1 MAGTWRLTVREA
13 FSASHQLRN
22 YCGKCERLH
31 GHNFEVAAVVRG
43 SRTDPDTGMLL
54 DFKDLRAALKS
65 VLETLDHSHLNE
77 VPPFDAIN
85 PSSEH
90 LARHI
95 HQGLAAVLPDHVAL
109 VSVEVQEKPGQSATY
124 SEE

>member
-1 MAGTWRLTVREA
+1 MAGTWRLTVREG

-31 GHNFEVAAVVRG
+31 GHNFEVAAVVQG
-43 SRTDPDTGMLL
+43 DATDPDTGMLL
-54 DFKDLRAALKS
+54 DFKDLRAALKG

-77 VPPFDAIN
+77 VPPFDVEN

-90 LARHI
+90 LARHVYR
-95 HQGLAAVLPDHVAL
+95 GMAAALPEQVSL

-124 SEE
+124 FED

>member
-1 MAGTWRLTVREA
+1 MAGWRLTVREA

-22 YCGKCERLH
+22 YGGKCERLH
-31 GHNFEVAAVVRG
+31 GHNFEVVAVVRG
-43 SRTDPDTGMLL
+43 EATDPDTGMLM
-54 DFKDLRAALKS
+54 DFKELRAALKS
-65 VLETLDHSHLNE
+65 VLEFLDHRHLNE
-77 VPPFDAIN
+77 VPPFDTEN

-95 HQGLAAVLPDHVAL
+95 FTGLAAMLPEQVAL

-124 SEE
+124 SEDW

>member
-31 GHNFEVAAVVRG
+31 GHNFEVAAVVQG
-43 SRTDPDTGMLL
+43 DALAPDTGMLM
-54 DFKDLRAALKS
+54 DFKDLRAALKG
-65 VLETLDHSHLNE
+65 VLEGLDHRHLNE
-77 VPPFDAIN
+77 APPFDAIN

-95 HQGLAAVLPDHVAL
+95 FQGLAAALPAQVSL

-124 SEE
+124 FED